1 MQKLI
6 ISVILVCLILLLVFN
21 NRSPYVS
28 DSPVIYTIFAGRD
41 FNLDILTKYLDKL
54 IDSGKIQEVH
64 LWDFTRKD
72 SDSVYIRNLEN
83 TKEKYKVMHVENKG
97 AWAEYYNHY
106 KDPKYSDNIIIKS
119 DDDIMFIDID
129 KFDDFIEARKKSD
142 CWLMFPSIVN
152 NGVTSFHQ
160 QQDGLIPESVYKLE
174 YETFW
179 GTVVTNGDVG
189 KKLHEYFVNNK
200 DEFLQKARA
209 NDKIIDIPIGDRTSI
224 NFFAMFG
231 KDFQSLGQIDD
242 DEHEITVEYPKVVQK
257 RNTIYSSFVVAHG
270 SFGSQKEKMSDEF
283 VSGLYSKLLS

>member
-1 MQKLI
+1 MKWI
-6 ISVILVCLILLLVFN
+6 GIILLLLLIIFLLIPIKK
-21 NRSPYVS
+21 SMYVS
-28 DSPVIYTIFAGRD
+28 RAPVIYTIFAGRD
-41 FNLDILTKYLDKL
+41 FNLDILTKYVDKL

-72 SDSVYIRNLEN
+72 SDSAYIKNLEN
-83 TKEKYKVMHVENKG
+83 TKEKYKVMHVENKK
-97 AWAEYYNHY
+97 AWTEYYNHY

-129 KFDDFIEARKKSD
+129 KFDDLIEARKKSD

-160 QQDGLIPESVYKLE
+160 QQDELIPESVYKLE
-174 YETFW
+174 YETFM

-209 NDKIIDIPIGDRTSI
+209 NNKIIDIPIGDRTSI

-231 KDFQSLGQIDD
+231 KDFQLLGQIND
-242 DEHEITVEYPKVVQK
+242 DEHEITVEYPKVLQK
-257 RNTIYSSFVVAHG
+257 RNTIYCSFVVAHG
-270 SFGSQKEKMSDEF
+270 AFSPQRDKMTDEF
-283 VSGLYSKLLS
+283 VSGLYSKLL